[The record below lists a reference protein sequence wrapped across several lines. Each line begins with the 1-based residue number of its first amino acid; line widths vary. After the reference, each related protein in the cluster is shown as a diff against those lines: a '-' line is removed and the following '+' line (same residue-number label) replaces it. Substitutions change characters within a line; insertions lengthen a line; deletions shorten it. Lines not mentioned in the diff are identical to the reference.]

1 MKVAAQNRLKMS
13 INVNTYYNQN
23 DSIGLNN
30 SAFSAFVDYDATS
43 DFSSIEEEL
52 VENLNYQ
59 LPKMFSTKYLVRMV
73 EYPLENIKQLIENL
87 KKRLKK
93 TLNFF
98 SNSLEISIF
107 RNLLFVFI

>member
-1 MKVAAQNRLKMS
+1 MS

-59 LPKMFSTKYLVRMV
+59 ITQDVFDK
-73 EYPLENIKQLIENL
+73 
-87 KKRLKK
+87 
-93 TLNFF
+93 
-98 SNSLEISIF
+98 IF
-107 RNLLFVFI
+107 GGEW

>member
-1 MKVAAQNRLKMS
+1 MQSQTKLNLVAENGDLQISGVIKNYIVIPVNIQAGSESAAQNRLKMS

-30 SAFSAFVDYDATS
+30 SAFSAFVDYDATT

-59 LPKMFSTKYLVRMV
+59 ITQDVFDK
-73 EYPLENIKQLIENL
+73 
-87 KKRLKK
+87 
-93 TLNFF
+93 
-98 SNSLEISIF
+98 IF
-107 RNLLFVFI
+107 GGEW

>member
-1 MKVAAQNRLKMS
+1 MS

-30 SAFSAFVDYDATS
+30 SAFSAFVDYDAKS

-59 LPKMFSTKYLVRMV
+59 ITQDVFDK
-73 EYPLENIKQLIENL
+73 
-87 KKRLKK
+87 
-93 TLNFF
+93 
-98 SNSLEISIF
+98 IF
-107 RNLLFVFI
+107 AGEW

>member
-1 MKVAAQNRLKMS
+1 MMFSGEVFSNKMPAP
-13 INVNTYYNQN
+13 N

-59 LPKMFSTKYLVRMV
+59 ITQDVFDKISVSYTHLTLPTTPYV
-73 EYPLENIKQLIENL
+73 
-87 KKRLKK
+87 
-93 TLNFF
+93 
-98 SNSLEISIF
+98 
-107 RNLLFVFI
+107 